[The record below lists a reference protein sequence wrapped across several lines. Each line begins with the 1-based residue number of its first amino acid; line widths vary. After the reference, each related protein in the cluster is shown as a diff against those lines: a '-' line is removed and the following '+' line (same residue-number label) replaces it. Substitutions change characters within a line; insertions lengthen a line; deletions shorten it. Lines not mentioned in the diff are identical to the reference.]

1 MNNFKLFFIVFLF
14 GSNHLLSQVME
25 NKLVNEKSLY
35 LKQHATNPVDWFPW
49 SDEALETAQ
58 KSDKLLLISVG
69 YSSCHWCHV
78 MEEES
83 FTDNEVANVM
93 NSNFINIKV
102 DREERPDLD
111 EIYMKALVLMTG
123 SGGWPM
129 NIIALPDGTPIW
141 GGTYVPKNQWI
152 QVLNQVSGFYNTRKD
167 DVLEYAKSVK
177 EGVQKEGLVKAAP
190 RDDVYNSELQIDLA
204 EKAFKYADK
213 ANGGIGSG
221 QKFPL
226 PSMLNFFMRYSN
238 EYKSKEMK
246 EFVFNSLI
254 QISRGGIND
263 RIDGGFHRYTV
274 DNSWHI
280 PHFEKMLYDNAQL
293 LSVYSNGYKLFKE
306 DRFLKELHNIYNFL
320 DSKMTGDNGLI
331 FSSISAD
338 TNYSD
343 GTKSEGDF
351 YVWKADELKNILKK
365 DFDWVSEYYNI
376 NQKGYWEKDNYVFY
390 QTISD
395 AEFASKLGISLA
407 EFEKKL
413 SKVNLSIRK
422 EREKR
427 VHPIIDNKIIFSWN
441 ALTIRGLV
449 DSYKITKDQKFLTKA
464 LVINNSLVKHMINKN
479 IIQHTNSNFSS
490 VLFLEDYS
498 YYIDALI
505 GLYEVT
511 FDQKFL
517 NFADQLTV
525 FTNEKFK
532 ELNGF
537 YRFSTNQQTLF
548 ADSLIDLVDG
558 VTPSANSVMN
568 FNLFRLG
575 HYYGNKEYLLQSKE
589 MINNISDNLND
600 RVTDHL
606 LWLNN
611 SHNYSQKFY
620 ELAISGENATSKAN
634 VLMEKYLPNALI
646 AASNTKSDLYL
657 LKDRYFDDE
666 TYIYVCVDNTCKF
679 PVTTAPEAIKLMSD

>member
-1 MNNFKLFFIVFLF
+1 MSNIKLFFLVFIMS
-14 GSNHLLSQVME
+14 SNFILSQDME
-25 NKLVNEKSLY
+25 NKLANEKSLY
-35 LKQHATNPVDWFPW
+35 LKQHATNPVNWYPW
-49 SDEALETAQ
+49 GNQALDSA
-58 KSDKLLLISVG
+58 KNSDKLLLISVG

-83 FTDNEVANVM
+83 FTDDDVAIVM

-141 GGTYVPKNQWI
+141 GGTYVPKTQWI
-152 QVLNQVSGFYNTRKD
+152 QVLNQVSGFYKTRKP
-167 DVLEYAKSVK
+167 DVLEYANSVR
-177 EGVQKEGLVKAAP
+177 EGVKKEALVKPSP
-190 RDDVYNSELQIDLA
+190 RNETYSTELQIELA
-204 EKAFKYADK
+204 EKAFKYSDK
-213 ANGGIGSG
+213 INGGIGNG

-226 PSMLNFFMRYSN
+226 PSMLNFFLRFSN
-238 EYKSKEMK
+238 EYSNQDMK
-246 EFVFNSLI
+246 DFVYTTLMK
-254 QISRGGIND
+254 ISRGGIND

-274 DNSWHI
+274 DNTWHI

-293 LSVYSNGYKLFKE
+293 LSIYSNAFKVFKDE
-306 DRFLKELHNIYNFL
+306 RFKSELYNIHRFLE
-320 DSKMTGDNGLI
+320 SKMTGEDNLI
-331 FSSISAD
+331 YSSISAD
-338 TNYSD
+338 TNYKD

-351 YVWKADELKNILKK
+351 YVWEAEELKKILKD
-365 DFDWVSEYYNI
+365 DFKWVSEYYNI
-376 NQKGYWEKDNYVFY
+376 NQTGYWENDRYVFY

-395 AEFASKLGISLA
+395 KEYCEKQGVNLTQFN
-407 EFEKKL
+407 KKL
-413 SKVNLSIRK
+413 NRVNSLLKI

-427 VHPIIDNKIIFSWN
+427 VHPIIDSKIIFSWN

-449 DSYKITKDQKFLTKA
+449 DSYKTTKDPVFLNKA
-464 LVINNSLVKHMINKN
+464 LLINNSLSKKMIDKN
-479 IIQHTNSNFSS
+479 IIQHTSS
-490 VLFLEDYS
+490 SAAEVLFFEDYS

-505 GLYEVT
+505 GLYEIT
-511 FDQKFL
+511 FDQKYL
-517 NFADQLTV
+517 QFADELVV
-525 FTNEKFK
+525 FSNEKFK
-532 ELNGF
+532 EESGF
-537 YRFSTNQQTLF
+537 YRFSTNQENLF
-548 ADSLIDLVDG
+548 ADSLINLQDG

-575 HYYGNKEYLLQSKE
+575 HFNGNKNYLSQSKT
-589 MINNISDNLND
+589 MINNVSEVIKE

-620 ELAISGENATSKAN
+620 EIAISGKNALVKAN
-634 VLMEKYLPNALI
+634 ELMEKYLPNTI
-646 AASNTKSDLYL
+646 TAASDTETNFYL
-657 LKDRYFDDE
+657 LKDRYFEDE

-679 PVTTAPEAIKLMSD
+679 PVTSVTEALGLMKD

>member
-14 GSNHLLSQVME
+14 GSNHLFSQVME
-25 NKLVNEKSLY
+25 NKLANEKSLY

-49 SDEALETAQ
+49 SDDALETAQ
-58 KSDKLLLISVG
+58 KFDKLLLISVG

-83 FTDNEVANVM
+83 FTDDEVANVM
-93 NSNFINIKV
+93 NGNFINIKV

-204 EKAFKYADK
+204 KKAFKYADK
-213 ANGGIGSG
+213 VNGGIGSG

-293 LSVYSNGYKLFKE
+293 LSVYSNGYKLYKE

-532 ELNGF
+532 ESNGF

-620 ELAISGENATSKAN
+620 ELAISGKNATSKAN
-634 VLMEKYLPNALI
+634 ELMEKYLPNALI

>member
-83 FTDNEVANVM
+83 FTDDEVANVM
-93 NSNFINIKV
+93 NGNFINIKV

-177 EGVQKEGLVKAAP
+177 EGVQKEGLVKAVP
-190 RDDVYNSELQIDLA
+190 RDDVYNSELQMDLA
-204 EKAFKYADK
+204 KKAFKYADK
-213 ANGGIGSG
+213 VNGGIGSG

-274 DNSWHI
+274 DSSWHI

-293 LSVYSNGYKLFKE
+293 LSVYSNGYKVFKE

-351 YVWKADELKNILKK
+351 YVWKEDELKNILKK
-365 DFDWVSEYYNI
+365 DFEWVSEYYNI

-390 QTISD
+390 QTVSD

-479 IIQHTNSNFSS
+479 IIQHTNSSFSS

-548 ADSLIDLVDG
+548 ADSLIDLADG

-589 MINNISDNLND
+589 MINNISDNLSD

-620 ELAISGENATSKAN
+620 ELAISGKNATSKAN
-634 VLMEKYLPNALI
+634 ELMEKYLPNALI
-646 AASNTKSDLYL
+646 AASNTKSDLFL

-679 PVTTAPEAIKLMSD
+679 PVTTAPEAIELMRD

>member
-1 MNNFKLFFIVFLF
+1 MSNIKLFFLVFIMS
-14 GSNHLLSQVME
+14 SNFILSQDME
-25 NKLVNEKSLY
+25 NKLANEKSLY
-35 LKQHATNPVDWFPW
+35 LKQHATNPVNWYPW
-49 SDEALETAQ
+49 GNQALDSA
-58 KSDKLLLISVG
+58 KNSDKLLLISVG

-83 FTDNEVANVM
+83 FTDNDVAQVM
-93 NSNFINIKV
+93 NSNFVNIKV

-141 GGTYVPKNQWI
+141 GGTYVPKTQWI
-152 QVLNQVSGFYNTRKD
+152 QVLNQVSGFYKTRKP
-167 DVLEYAKSVK
+167 DVLEYANSVR
-177 EGVQKEGLVKAAP
+177 EGVKKEALVKPSP
-190 RDDVYNSELQIDLA
+190 RNETYSTELQIELA
-204 EKAFKYADK
+204 EKAFKYSDK
-213 ANGGIGSG
+213 INGGIGNG

-226 PSMLNFFMRYSN
+226 PSMLNFFLRFSN
-238 EYKSKEMK
+238 EYSNQDMK
-246 EFVFNSLI
+246 DFVYTTLMK
-254 QISRGGIND
+254 ISRGGIND

-274 DNSWHI
+274 DNTWHI

-293 LSVYSNGYKLFKE
+293 LSIYSNAFKVFKDE
-306 DRFLKELHNIYNFL
+306 RFKSELYNIHRFLE
-320 DSKMTGDNGLI
+320 SKMTGEDNLI
-331 FSSISAD
+331 YSSISAD
-338 TNYSD
+338 TNYKD

-351 YVWKADELKNILKK
+351 YVWEAEELKKILKD
-365 DFDWVSEYYNI
+365 DFKWVSEYYNI
-376 NQKGYWEKDNYVFY
+376 NRTGYWENDRYVFY

-395 AEFASKLGISLA
+395 KEYCEKQGVNLTQFN
-407 EFEKKL
+407 KKL
-413 SKVNLSIRK
+413 NRVNSLLKI

-427 VHPIIDNKIIFSWN
+427 VHPIIDSKIIFSWN

-449 DSYKITKDQKFLTKA
+449 DSYKTTKDPVFLNKA
-464 LVINNSLVKHMINKN
+464 LLINNSLSKKMIDKN
-479 IIQHTNSNFSS
+479 IIQHTSS
-490 VLFLEDYS
+490 SAAEVLFFEDYS

-511 FDQKFL
+511 FDQKYL
-517 NFADQLTV
+517 QFADELVV
-525 FTNEKFK
+525 FSNEKFK
-532 ELNGF
+532 EESGF
-537 YRFSTNQQTLF
+537 YRFSTNQENLF
-548 ADSLIDLVDG
+548 ADSLINLQDG

-575 HYYGNKEYLLQSKE
+575 HFNGNKNYLSQSKT
-589 MINNISDNLND
+589 MINNVSEVIKE

-620 ELAISGENATSKAN
+620 EIAISGKNALVKAN
-634 VLMEKYLPNALI
+634 ELMEKYLPNTI
-646 AASNTKSDLYL
+646 TAASDTETNFYL
-657 LKDRYFDDE
+657 LKDRYFEDE

-679 PVTTAPEAIKLMSD
+679 PVTSVTEALGLMKD

>member
-35 LKQHATNPVDWFPW
+35 LKQHATNHVDWFPW

-83 FTDNEVANVM
+83 FTDDEVANVM
-93 NSNFINIKV
+93 NGNFINIKV

-152 QVLNQVSGFYNTRKD
+152 QVLNQVSGFYNTRRD

-204 EKAFKYADK
+204 KKAFKYADK
-213 ANGGIGSG
+213 VNGGIGSG

-293 LSVYSNGYKLFKE
+293 LSVYSNGYKVFKE

-338 TNYSD
+338 TNYSN

-525 FTNEKFK
+525 FTNENFK

-620 ELAISGENATSKAN
+620 ELAISGKNATSKAN
-634 VLMEKYLPNALI
+634 ELMEKYLPNALI

-679 PVTTAPEAIKLMSD
+679 PVTTATEAIKLMSD

>member
-1 MNNFKLFFIVFLF
+1 MSNIKLFFLVFIMS
-14 GSNHLLSQVME
+14 SNFILSQDME
-25 NKLVNEKSLY
+25 NKLANEKSLY
-35 LKQHATNPVDWFPW
+35 LKQHATNPVNWYPW
-49 SDEALETAQ
+49 GNQALDSA
-58 KSDKLLLISVG
+58 KNSDKLLLISVG

-83 FTDNEVANVM
+83 FTDNDVAQVM
-93 NSNFINIKV
+93 NSNFVNIKV

-141 GGTYVPKNQWI
+141 GGTYVPKTQWI
-152 QVLNQVSGFYNTRKD
+152 QVLNQVSGFYKTRKP
-167 DVLEYAKSVK
+167 DVLEYANSVR
-177 EGVQKEGLVKAAP
+177 EGVKKEALVKPSP
-190 RDDVYNSELQIDLA
+190 RNETYSTELQIELA
-204 EKAFKYADK
+204 EKAFKYSDK
-213 ANGGIGSG
+213 INGGIGNG

-226 PSMLNFFMRYSN
+226 PSMLNFFLRFSN
-238 EYKSKEMK
+238 EYSNQDMK
-246 EFVFNSLI
+246 DFVYTTLMK
-254 QISRGGIND
+254 ISRGGIND

-274 DNSWHI
+274 DNTWHI

-293 LSVYSNGYKLFKE
+293 LSIYSNAFKVFKDE
-306 DRFLKELHNIYNFL
+306 RFKSELYNIHRFLE
-320 DSKMTGDNGLI
+320 SKMTGEDNLI
-331 FSSISAD
+331 YSSISAD
-338 TNYSD
+338 TNYKD

-351 YVWKADELKNILKK
+351 YVWEAEELKKILKD
-365 DFDWVSEYYNI
+365 DFKWVSEYYNI
-376 NQKGYWEKDNYVFY
+376 NQTGYWENDRYVFY

-395 AEFASKLGISLA
+395 KEYCDKQGVNLTQFN
-407 EFEKKL
+407 KKL
-413 SKVNLSIRK
+413 NRINSLLKI

-427 VHPIIDNKIIFSWN
+427 VHPIIDSKIIFSWN

-449 DSYKITKDQKFLTKA
+449 DSYKTTKDPVFLNKA
-464 LVINNSLVKHMINKN
+464 LLINNSLSKKMIDKN
-479 IIQHTNSNFSS
+479 IIQHTSS
-490 VLFLEDYS
+490 SPAEVLFFEDYS

-511 FDQKFL
+511 FDQKHL
-517 NFADQLTV
+517 QFADELLV
-525 FTNEKFK
+525 FSNEKFK
-532 ELNGF
+532 EESGF
-537 YRFSTNQQTLF
+537 YRFSTNQENLF
-548 ADSLIDLVDG
+548 ADSLINLQDG

-575 HYYGNKEYLLQSKE
+575 HFNGNKNYLSQSKT
-589 MINNISDNLND
+589 MINNVSEVIKE

-620 ELAISGENATSKAN
+620 EIAISGKNALVKAN
-634 VLMEKYLPNALI
+634 ELMEKYLPNTI
-646 AASNTKSDLYL
+646 TAASDTETNFYL
-657 LKDRYFDDE
+657 LKDRYFEDE

-679 PVTTAPEAIKLMSD
+679 PVTSVTEALGLMKD

>member
-83 FTDNEVANVM
+83 FTDDEVANVM
-93 NSNFINIKV
+93 NGNFINIKV

-204 EKAFKYADK
+204 KKAFKYADK
-213 ANGGIGSG
+213 VNGGIGSG

-293 LSVYSNGYKLFKE
+293 LSVYSNGYKVFKE

-320 DSKMTGDNGLI
+320 DAKMTGDNGLI

-620 ELAISGENATSKAN
+620 ELAISGKNATSKAN
-634 VLMEKYLPNALI
+634 ELMEKYLPNALI

-679 PVTTAPEAIKLMSD
+679 PVTTATEAIKLMSD

>member
-49 SDEALETAQ
+49 SDEALETAK

-83 FTDNEVANVM
+83 FTDDEVANVM
-93 NSNFINIKV
+93 NGNFINIKV

-152 QVLNQVSGFYNTRKD
+152 KILNQVSGFYNTRKE

-177 EGVQKEGLVKAAP
+177 EGVQKEGLIKVAP
-190 RDDVYNSELQIDLA
+190 RDNVYNSELQIDLA
-204 EKAFKYADK
+204 KKAFKYADK
-213 ANGGIGSG
+213 VNGGIGSG

-395 AEFASKLGISLA
+395 TEFASKLGISLT

-413 SKVNLSIRK
+413 SKV
-422 EREKR
+422 
-427 VHPIIDNKIIFSWN
+427 
-441 ALTIRGLV
+441 
-449 DSYKITKDQKFLTKA
+449 
-464 LVINNSLVKHMINKN
+464 
-479 IIQHTNSNFSS
+479 
-490 VLFLEDYS
+490 
-498 YYIDALI
+498 
-505 GLYEVT
+505 
-511 FDQKFL
+511 
-517 NFADQLTV
+517 
-525 FTNEKFK
+525 
-532 ELNGF
+532 
-537 YRFSTNQQTLF
+537 
-548 ADSLIDLVDG
+548 
-558 VTPSANSVMN
+558 
-568 FNLFRLG
+568 
-575 HYYGNKEYLLQSKE
+575 
-589 MINNISDNLND
+589 
-600 RVTDHL
+600 
-606 LWLNN
+606 
-611 SHNYSQKFY
+611 
-620 ELAISGENATSKAN
+620 KAN
-634 VLMEKYLPNALI
+634 REI
-646 AASNTKSDLYL
+646 
-657 LKDRYFDDE
+657 F
-666 TYIYVCVDNTCKF
+666 
-679 PVTTAPEAIKLMSD
+679 

>member
-14 GSNHLLSQVME
+14 GSNHLFSQVME
-25 NKLVNEKSLY
+25 NKLANEKSLY

-49 SDEALETAQ
+49 SDDALETAQ
-58 KSDKLLLISVG
+58 KFDKLLLISVG

-83 FTDNEVANVM
+83 FTDDEVANVM
-93 NSNFINIKV
+93 NGNFINIKV

-204 EKAFKYADK
+204 KKAFKYADK
-213 ANGGIGSG
+213 VNGGIGSG

-338 TNYSD
+338 TNYSN

-395 AEFASKLGISLA
+395 TEFASKLGISLA

-620 ELAISGENATSKAN
+620 ELAISGKNATSKAN
-634 VLMEKYLPNALI
+634 ELMEKYLPNALI

>member
-49 SDEALETAQ
+49 SDEALKTAQ

-83 FTDNEVANVM
+83 FTDDEVANVM
-93 NSNFINIKV
+93 NGNFINIKV

-177 EGVQKEGLVKAAP
+177 EGVQKEGLVKAVP
-190 RDDVYNSELQIDLA
+190 RDDVYNSELQTELA

-213 ANGGIGSG
+213 VNGGIGSG

-293 LSVYSNGYKLFKE
+293 LSVYSNGYKVFKE

-351 YVWKADELKNILKK
+351 YVWKEDELKNILKK
-365 DFDWVSEYYNI
+365 DFEWVSEYYNI
-376 NQKGYWEKDNYVFY
+376 NQKGYWEKDNYVLY

-525 FTNEKFK
+525 FTNENFK

-600 RVTDHL
+600 KVTDHL

-620 ELAISGENATSKAN
+620 ELAISGKNATSKAN
-634 VLMEKYLPNALI
+634 ELMEKYLPNALI

-679 PVTTAPEAIKLMSD
+679 PVTTATEAIKLMSD

>member
-1 MNNFKLFFIVFLF
+1 MSNIKLFFLVFIMS
-14 GSNHLLSQVME
+14 SNFILSQDME
-25 NKLVNEKSLY
+25 NKLANEKSLY
-35 LKQHATNPVDWFPW
+35 LKQHATNPVNWYPW
-49 SDEALETAQ
+49 GNQALDSA
-58 KSDKLLLISVG
+58 KNSDKLLLISVG

-83 FTDNEVANVM
+83 FTDNDVAQVM
-93 NSNFINIKV
+93 NSNFVNIKV

-141 GGTYVPKNQWI
+141 GGTYVPKTQWI
-152 QVLNQVSGFYNTRKD
+152 QVLNQVSGFYKTRKP
-167 DVLEYAKSVK
+167 DVLEYANSVR
-177 EGVQKEGLVKAAP
+177 EGVKKEALVKPSP
-190 RDDVYNSELQIDLA
+190 RNETYSTELQIELA
-204 EKAFKYADK
+204 EKAFKYSDK
-213 ANGGIGSG
+213 INGGIGNG

-226 PSMLNFFMRYSN
+226 PSMLNFFLRFSN
-238 EYKSKEMK
+238 EYSNQDMK
-246 EFVFNSLI
+246 DFVYTTLMK
-254 QISRGGIND
+254 ISRGGIND

-274 DNSWHI
+274 DNNWHI

-293 LSVYSNGYKLFKE
+293 LSIYSNAFKVFKDE
-306 DRFLKELHNIYNFL
+306 RFKSELYNIHRFLE
-320 DSKMTGDNGLI
+320 SKMTGEDNLI
-331 FSSISAD
+331 YSSISAD
-338 TNYSD
+338 TNYKD

-351 YVWKADELKNILKK
+351 YVWEAEELKKILKD
-365 DFDWVSEYYNI
+365 DFKWVSEYYNI
-376 NQKGYWEKDNYVFY
+376 NQTGYWENDRYVFY

-395 AEFASKLGISLA
+395 KEYCDKQGVNLTQFN
-407 EFEKKL
+407 KKL
-413 SKVNLSIRK
+413 NRINSLLKI

-427 VHPIIDNKIIFSWN
+427 VHPIIDSKIIFSWN

-449 DSYKITKDQKFLTKA
+449 DSYKTTKDPVFLNKA
-464 LVINNSLVKHMINKN
+464 LLINNSLSKKMIDKN
-479 IIQHTNSNFSS
+479 IIQHTSS
-490 VLFLEDYS
+490 SPAEVLFFEDYS

-511 FDQKFL
+511 FDQKHL
-517 NFADQLTV
+517 QFADELLV
-525 FTNEKFK
+525 FSNEKFK
-532 ELNGF
+532 EESGF
-537 YRFSTNQQTLF
+537 YRFSTNQENLF
-548 ADSLIDLVDG
+548 ADSLINLQDG

-575 HYYGNKEYLLQSKE
+575 HFNGNKNYLSQSKT
-589 MINNISDNLND
+589 MINNVSEVIKE

-620 ELAISGENATSKAN
+620 EIAISGKNALVKAN
-634 VLMEKYLPNALI
+634 ELMEKYLPNTI
-646 AASNTKSDLYL
+646 TAASDTETNFYL
-657 LKDRYFDDE
+657 LKDRYFEDE

-679 PVTTAPEAIKLMSD
+679 PVTSVTEALGLMKD